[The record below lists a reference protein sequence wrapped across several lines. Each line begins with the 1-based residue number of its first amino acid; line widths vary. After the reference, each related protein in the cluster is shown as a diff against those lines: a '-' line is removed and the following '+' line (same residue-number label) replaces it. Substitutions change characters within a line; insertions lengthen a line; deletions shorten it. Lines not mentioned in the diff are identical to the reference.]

1 MVFLN
6 VCKISS
12 KLCGNVAVVV
22 AGKSATAVSIVAPV
36 SQIRGISS
44 KAMRHRNPTTRP
56 APFPYKEKSY
66 NFWRALFDTTT
77 DRLDENSKLIVIDGP
92 PAAGKAALAK
102 ELANELDMLYIPAP
116 TMDKFLIN
124 DYGYNLRQID
134 HLLPDSCKSYDE
146 TDFLKN
152 PSDIKA
158 SRMRYSKLILR
169 YKQHLDALGHI
180 LSTGQ
185 GVVMDRSPFSD
196 HIYTEA
202 MAKHG
207 FCNKNFLKFYY
218 EARNNAMFALWQPH
232 LVIYLDVPVAEVRR
246 RIEARNRP
254 FEKDSPASSPEYLQ
268 TLENLYKTTYL
279 NTISNHAETLIYDWT
294 EAGDTEIVV
303 EDIERID
310 FEQYGV
316 YDNKMKDWRRIDK
329 WDWNN
334 WRQRFTTNRMR
345 LECLLNVPA
354 NYCPE
359 LQIDGEDYK
368 VFERVWHEAP
378 GQRYAKGFN
387 AEMGDTGL
395 LLKLK

>member
-6 VCKISS
+6 ACKISS

-22 AGKSATAVSIVAPV
+22 AGKSATAIPIVAPV

-44 KAMRHRNPTTRP
+44 KAVRQRNPTTKP
-56 APFPYKEKSY
+56 APFPYKEKTY

-102 ELANELDMLYIPAP
+102 ELADELDMLYIPAP

-124 DYGYNLRQID
+124 VYGYNLRQID

-152 PSDIKA
+152 PTDIKA

-196 HIYTEA
+196 HVYTEA

-207 FCNKNFLKFYY
+207 FCNKNCKSMCLSTLETIEHLFFLLVLKFYY

-268 TLENLYKTTYL
+268 TLEHVYKTTYL
-279 NTISNHAETLIYDWT
+279 NTI
-294 EAGDTEIVV
+294 
-303 EDIERID
+303 R
-310 FEQYGV
+310 
-316 YDNKMKDWRRIDK
+316 
-329 WDWNN
+329 
-334 WRQRFTTNRMR
+334 
-345 LECLLNVPA
+345 
-354 NYCPE
+354 
-359 LQIDGEDYK
+359 
-368 VFERVWHEAP
+368 
-378 GQRYAKGFN
+378 
-387 AEMGDTGL
+387 
-395 LLKLK
+395 